1 MIKLVKKRDGRV
13 VPFEKEKI
21 VTAISKAGNVDEI
34 TKDKIADEI
43 ENLNREEIT
52 IEEIQ
57 DIVERKLMATRYKD
71 VAKSYIN
78 YRFLHSMAR
87 NSYGELMGAIA
98 DKIEATDVQNQNANM
113 DEHSF
118 GGRVGEASNLLMER
132 YALEFCVS
140 KEMRENHLN
149 NEIYIHDLNS
159 FAIGNHN
166 CLTIPFDELLAKG
179 FNTRQTDVRPAQSI
193 NTAFQLVAVIFQL
206 QSLQQFGGVAASHLD
221 WTMIPYVRLSFAKHY
236 ATGMK
241 YLRGE
246 EWEELDKE
254 FIKNTSINDKFWAK
268 DIEVYKYALDMTEKE
283 IDESETPDFAASR
296 GEYLSALN

>member
-1 MIKLVKKRDGRV
+1 MVKLVQKRDGRI

-21 VTAISKAGNVDEI
+21 VIAISKAGSVDEA
-34 TKDKIADEI
+34 TKVKIADEI

-57 DIVERKLMATRYKD
+57 DIVERKLMATKYKD

-98 DKIEATDVQNQNANM
+98 EKLDATDVQNQNANL

-118 GGRVGEASNLLMER
+118 GGRVGEASSLLMER

-140 KEMRENHLN
+140 KEMREAHLN

-159 FAIGNHN
+159 FAIGYHN
-166 CLTIPFDELLAKG
+166 CLIVHFFDL
-179 FNTRQTDVRPAQSI
+179 
-193 NTAFQLVAVIFQL
+193 
-206 QSLQQFGGVAASHLD
+206 
-221 WTMIPYVRLSFAKHY
+221 FA
-236 ATGMK
+236 
-241 YLRGE
+241 
-246 EWEELDKE
+246 
-254 FIKNTSINDKFWAK
+254 
-268 DIEVYKYALDMTEKE
+268 
-283 IDESETPDFAASR
+283 
-296 GEYLSALN
+296 